1 MAVLSGMSWN
11 ISLTP
16 KGPFPRSPRTGVA
29 VSVLV
34 TVFLSVEGGQEFAF
48 ATGLA
53 CCFADL
59 RAVVHQFLSWKTS
72 RNEGTP
78 ANPKVRL
85 KSGKAG
91 L

>member
-34 TVFLSVEGGQEFAF
+34 TVFLSVPGGQEFAF
-48 ATGLA
+48 TAGLA
-53 CCFADL
+53 FCFADL
-59 RAVVHQFLSWKTS
+59 CAVVHQFLSWKTS
-72 RNEGTP
+72 GNEGTP
-78 ANPKVRL
+78 GNPISQTL
-85 KSGKAG
+85 N
-91 L
+91 